1 MMHAAIPEVLQE
13 LNMVSVFV
21 RLILSMVFGGIIGL
35 ERGIRRRPAGF
46 RTYMLVC
53 LGAAL
58 VMMTNEFIIDKFNLS
73 DPARLGAQVISGI
86 GFLGAG
92 TIIVTPHRQVK
103 GLTTAAGLWA
113 SACMG
118 LAIGIGFYEGA
129 IIAVFL
135 IFLIMTLMNFLDH
148 RLIAY
153 AKSMDIYVELSED
166 GRLSTML
173 HAIINKG
180 IHVSHMEMVQSRNSA
195 CGYLAV
201 ILTIKLP
208 KRQKHYEIID
218 ELYSIKEVSH
228 LEEV

>member
-1 MMHAAIPEVLQE
+1 MSTVIPEILQE
-13 LNMVSVFV
+13 LNMVSVFL
-21 RLILSMVFGGIIGL
+21 RLLLSMIFGGIIGI

-58 VMMTNEFIIDKFNLS
+58 VMMTNEFIVIKFNGS

-92 TIIVTPHRQVK
+92 TIIVTRHQQVK

-129 IIAVFL
+129 VIAAVL
-135 IFLIMTLMNFLDH
+135 IFLIMTLMNSLDH
-148 RLIAY
+148 RLISY
-153 AKSMDIYVELSED
+153 AKAMDVYIELNKKGKLSEL
-166 GRLSTML
+166 LST
-173 HAIINKG
+173 AINKG
-180 IHVSHMEMVQSRNSA
+180 IHVSHMELAQSKNINGGR
-195 CGYLAV
+195 LAV
-201 ILTIKLP
+201 ILTIQLP
-208 KRQKHYEIID
+208 NRQKHYAVID
-218 ELYSIKEVSH
+218 ELYEIDEISH
-228 LEEV
+228 IEEV